1 MNNEHLMSLCKVSK
15 NLYNQALYLVKKE
28 LKDNNKWVGYSYLN
42 KELQTNKKFMQQ
54 ERQPI
59 IRYISQTE
67 QNGSQ

>member
-1 MNNEHLMSLCKVSK
+1 MKVSK
-15 NLYNQALYLVKKE
+15 NLYNQTLYLVKKE

-42 KELQTNKKFMQQ
+42 KELQTDKKFIQQ

-59 IRYISQTE
+59 IRYIPQAE